1 MWEKAKKR
9 IPGGNMLLSKR
20 PELYLPKYWPAY
32 FVKTKKCF
40 VWDLNGKKYT
50 DLASMSVGTNILGY
64 CNKKVDQAVIKT
76 VKEGN
81 ISTLNCPEEVALS
94 GTLLRLHKGFDMI
107 RYAKTGGEANAIAIR
122 IGRAY
127 SGKDNVAICGYHGW
141 HDWYLSANLKSKKN
155 LSTHLLPGLSPEGVP
170 KKLKNT
176 VFPFDYNDI
185 DLFYKICK
193 KKYCVV
199 KMEVRRNMP
208 PKDNFLKR

>member
-1 MWEKAKKR
+1 
-9 IPGGNMLLSKR
+9 
-20 PELYLPKYWPAY
+20 
-32 FVKTKKCF
+32 
-40 VWDLNGKKYT
+40 
-50 DLASMSVGTNILGY
+50 MSVGTNILGY

-141 HDWYLSANLKSKKN
+141 HDWYLSANLKSKKFI
-155 LSTHLLPGLSPEGVP
+155 
-170 KKLKNT
+170 NT
-176 VFPFDYNDI
+176 FI
-185 DLFYKICK
+185 AWSIT
-193 KKYCVV
+193 
-199 KMEVRRNMP
+199 
-208 PKDNFLKR
+208 